1 MPAKPVEGNG
11 DVGILVSI
19 HAQGD
24 LRFYAHT
31 VGYLHVYFL
40 PEIEGQQLV
49 RSPENRD
56 KADTTATRS
65 SLWKAL
71 SYKVTLGSVRR

>member
-1 MPAKPVEGNG
+1 M
-11 DVGILVSI
+11 GILVSI

-24 LRFYAHT
+24 LRFCAHT

-56 KADTTATRS
+56 KADTTATRP
-65 SLWKAL
+65 SLCKAL